1 MALEDEKR
9 NTLCLSEDIVL
20 KLARLGVLMKKFYG
34 SPRDIEF
41 AVTKDNT
48 IFLLQSRAITALNN
62 FTDFEITHEYDTAV
76 MSVEDI
82 RTKANIGEVV
92 LGATSSLTQSTF
104 ACTID
109 RKISKDMKLD
119 ESYTGLFLRFVK
131 LNHHHMQLDVNQVNL
146 IIV

>member
-1 MALEDEKR
+1 MDDDKR
-9 NTLCLSEDIVL
+9 NTLCLSEEIVL
-20 KLARLGVLMKKFYG
+20 KLAHLGVLMEKFYG

-82 RTKANIGEVV
+82 RTKANIGEIV
-92 LGATSSLTQSTF
+92 LGAASSLTQSTF

-109 RKISKDMKLD
+109 RKISKDMKLE
-119 ESYTGLFLRFVK
+119 ESYTGLYLSFVK
-131 LNHHHMQLDVNQVNL
+131 MNHHHMQLDVNQVK
-146 IIV
+146 IINV